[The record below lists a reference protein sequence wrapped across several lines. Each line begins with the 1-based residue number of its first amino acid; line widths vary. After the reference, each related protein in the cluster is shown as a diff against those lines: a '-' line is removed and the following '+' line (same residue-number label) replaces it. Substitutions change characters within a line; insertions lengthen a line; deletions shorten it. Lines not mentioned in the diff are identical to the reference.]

1 MREYRGIQ
9 SKETRG
15 GGHVGGR
22 KRGRR
27 HERELL
33 RPDPLLWLPFL
44 SISLIYFPFLL
55 FSLFSSHFLFL
66 SFLSPTYSIVSTCL
80 LFPLLKHIFLP
91 LLWSPSLTVTPCLL
105 LYTPS
110 SLFVSFHLFAT
121 FMSHFL
127 FFYHMFSLCP
137 IPFPLLF
144 PSLSSSLISFLLTSP
159 VILSYPFIF
168 CFLYFSSLLL
178 IFSFLSS
185 LSLLLCLLYFSF
197 LQSFRLSMFISS
209 PFSFPFS
216 FPLFILLC
224 LRVFV
229 PPLGP
234 SSLLL
239 LPLLWF
245 SFLSTTSVPF
255 CSLSFHLDS
264 SHLASSHFLFFLVSC
279 FVLSSHPFVLLIYFS
294 LISFLSS
301 HLFQCYVSSPYVSL
315 VYFAFFPPPHLMST
329 HLLFLISLCLFS
341 LSYLLSCNSFPFSR
355 QEFSHQLY
363 SPLLHILSLMFSL

>member
-55 FSLFSSHFLFL
+55 FNL
-66 SFLSPTYSIVSTCL
+66 SFLLVCCFLSL
-80 LFPLLKHIFLP
+80 NIFLP

-168 CFLYFSSLLL
+168 CFPYFSSLLL

-197 LQSFRLSMFISS
+197 L
-209 PFSFPFS
+209 
-216 FPLFILLC
+216 
-224 LRVFV
+224 
-229 PPLGP
+229 
-234 SSLLL
+234 
-239 LPLLWF
+239 
-245 SFLSTTSVPF
+245 
-255 CSLSFHLDS
+255 
-264 SHLASSHFLFFLVSC
+264 
-279 FVLSSHPFVLLIYFS
+279 
-294 LISFLSS
+294 
-301 HLFQCYVSSPYVSL
+301 
-315 VYFAFFPPPHLMST
+315 
-329 HLLFLISLCLFS
+329 
-341 LSYLLSCNSFPFSR
+341 
-355 QEFSHQLY
+355 
-363 SPLLHILSLMFSL
+363 